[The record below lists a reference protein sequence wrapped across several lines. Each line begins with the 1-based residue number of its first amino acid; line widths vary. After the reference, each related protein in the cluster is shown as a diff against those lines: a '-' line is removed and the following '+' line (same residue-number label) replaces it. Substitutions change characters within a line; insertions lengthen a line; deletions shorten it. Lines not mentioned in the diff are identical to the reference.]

1 MKAQVKA
8 TRSDKVDFGPT
19 IQKMRPKGDF
29 EILKSA
35 IPHRPK
41 KQNKT
46 KQNKTKHHI
55 QTEKNKKPPSKLNRA
70 GIKDNEWKSRNTLM
84 IENSNSPPQ
93 FKTDKRDRNMQG
105 HTMQDLTR

>member
-41 KQNKT
+41 KKT
-46 KQNKTKHHI
+46 PQPNRKKQKTTQ
-55 QTEKNKKPPSKLNRA
+55 QT
-70 GIKDNEWKSRNTLM
+70 
-84 IENSNSPPQ
+84 
-93 FKTDKRDRNMQG
+93 
-105 HTMQDLTR
+105 

>member
-41 KQNKT
+41 KK
-46 KQNKTKHHI
+46 KHHN

>member
-41 KQNKT
+41 KKNTTTKQKKT
-46 KQNKTKHHI
+46 KNHPANLIEQELKTMNGKV
-55 QTEKNKKPPSKLNRA
+55 E
-70 GIKDNEWKSRNTLM
+70 
-84 IENSNSPPQ
+84 
-93 FKTDKRDRNMQG
+93 
-105 HTMQDLTR
+105 TR